1 METKRLFPAEW
12 IEKIYAGWLAKVI
25 GIRLGAPVE
34 GWTRKRIA
42 ETYGDQTG
50 YLKEYRRFAADDD
63 SNGPM
68 FFVRALEDSGK
79 SADDLSS
86 QDVAEAVLNYVP
98 AGHGFFWWGGYG
110 ISTEHTAYENLSAG
124 IPAPMSGSILMNG
137 ATAAEQIGGQIF
149 IDSWGLITPGNADLA
164 AKLAREAASVTHD
177 GEGVNGGIFVAV
189 CISTAFVERD
199 IHRILRK
206 GFSYLPPESTY
217 RRVGEEIMR
226 FYDEHPDS
234 WEKCMEHIEACHG
247 YDRYPGNCHIIPNAA
262 VMVLSLLYGEGDFSK
277 TLQICCRCGWDTDCN
292 VGNVASIMGVC
303 CGIQAIGDG
312 WRKPLNDFLAAS
324 SVIGSL
330 NNTDIPGTA
339 DRLVRLAAMIRGE
352 ALPEEWS
359 CCMEKHPVSCHF
371 AYPGSTHAMEA
382 YRRDEGKPAGERIPE
397 EVKNTDRFGSAGGRS
412 LCAVLKEEHRGQR
425 LYLGRRT
432 YLFPDD
438 FTDDRYRPAFSPLV
452 YAGQTLTARVRTEHV
467 SGKSEDSGETG
478 CRIRVRMYIYCG
490 RSETYVYG
498 ESKAISPGAWHGLS
512 WKIPELDGRLITEI
526 GIAAEEITD
535 RGNCPGAKDG
545 RGDVCLF
552 LDCLKADGRAAYQVD
567 FSKER
572 TENWSV
578 FQQEVSQFTCLKGH
592 VFLEKGKMHLSC
604 ADFGETYTG
613 GYDWRDYQV
622 ETSICPLTGE
632 HHYLSFRVQ
641 GGVRSYFAGLGPGGM
656 LELCKK
662 TREGITCLGSTPLP
676 WRHGE
681 TYEVTVTVSG
691 NRLRVRSCGR
701 TLEAVDEDAPYLYG
715 CIGFRTQA
723 GSHLCSEGF
732 SVKAAETQED
742 GQ

>member
-1 METKRLFPAEW
+1 MKTERIFPAEW

-34 GWTRKRIA
+34 GWSRKRIA
-42 ETYGDQTG
+42 EIYGDQTG
-50 YLKEYRRFAADDD
+50 YLKDYRRFAADDD

-110 ISTEHTAYENLSAG
+110 ISTENTAYENLAAG
-124 IPAPMSGSILMNG
+124 IPAPLSGSILLNG
-137 ATAAEQIGGQIF
+137 RTVAEQIGGQIF
-149 IDSWGLITPGNADLA
+149 IDTWGLITPGNADLA
-164 AKLAREAASVTHD
+164 AKLAREAARVTHD
-177 GEGVNGGIFVAV
+177 GEGVNGGVFVAV
-189 CISTAFVERD
+189 CISSAFVEKD
-199 IHRILRK
+199 IRKILEK
-206 GFSYLPPESTY
+206 GFSYLSEESTY
-217 RRVGEEIMR
+217 RRVGEEIMQ

-292 VGNVASIMGVC
+292 VGNVASIMGVL
-303 CGIQAIGDG
+303 CGVEAIGG
-312 WRKPLNDFLAAS
+312 SWRDPVNDFLAAS

-330 NNTDIPGTA
+330 NNSDIPRIA
-339 DRLVRLAAMIRGE
+339 DSLVRRAAMIRGE
-352 ALPEEWS
+352 TLPEEWS
-359 CCMEKHPVSCHF
+359 CCAEKHPVSCHF

-382 YRRDEGKPAGERIPE
+382 YRLDTENMKKERIPE
-397 EVKNTDRFGSAGGRS
+397 KVKNTDRFGRAGGRS
-412 LCAVLKEEHRGQR
+412 LCAALKKKGHGGQR

-432 YLFPDD
+432 YLFPSD

-452 YAGQTLTARVRTEHV
+452 YAGQTITARVRTEP
-467 SGKSEDSGETG
+467 DGERSAEPDESRNG
-478 CRIRVRMYIYCG
+478 IMVRLYIYCG
-490 RSETYVYG
+490 RSEKYLYG
-498 ESKAISPGAWHGLS
+498 ERAVLRPGAWRELS

-526 GIAAEEITD
+526 GIVFEEIAEHGT
-535 RGNCPGAKDG
+535 CPDSIGEG
-545 RGDVCLF
+545 RDMHLF
-552 LDCLKADGRAAYQVD
+552 LDYLKADGSASYRVD
-567 FSKER
+567 FSKEW
-572 TENWSV
+572 TEDWSV
-578 FQQEVSQFTCLKGH
+578 FQREVSQFTCLKGH

-613 GYDWRDYQV
+613 GYDWRDYRV

-662 TREGITCLGSTPLP
+662 TREGITCLQRTAVS
-676 WRHGE
+676 WKQGE
-681 TYEVTVTVSG
+681 TYKIAVTASG
-691 NRLRVRSCGR
+691 NRLRVEACGKV
-701 TLEAVDEDAPYLYG
+701 LETIDEEAPYLYG

-732 SVKAAETQED
+732 TVQPA
-742 GQ
+742 